1 LEKLAEFSKRYPQG
15 HRFWRLVQYLRTN
28 PSLLRTLERVKKGE
42 SLPPQE
48 FVELGLVKD
57 GELSELGLEILKYF
71 DKRAKQVEEAIRR
84 LRTRERA
91 SEDLMELGLSVNEME
106 LKSGK
111 FRRIVSKEVEY
122 LLDKLG
128 IPHKKTDS
136 YFWIRIGNDIYTSP
150 RKVDKTIPGPVNPE
164 VIIEIKEYWGEKAGG
179 SKMTNA
185 IYETLAVASVLKKAR
200 RCGYSA
206 RYVIILDG
214 KKQWQSRKSDLGRFL
229 DLLNSGVIDE
239 LLCGEEISEGIR
251 KLACS
256 IKSSRC
262 HPLGRDTS
270 DLRYRT

>member
-1 LEKLAEFSKRYPQG
+1 MEKLAEFSKRYPHG

-28 PSLLRTLERVKKGE
+28 PSLLRTLQRVKKGE

-136 YFWIRIGNDIYTSP
+136 YFWIRIGNDVYTSP

-214 KKQWQSRKSDLGRFL
+214 RKQWQSRKSDLGRFL

-262 HPLGRDTS
+262 HP
-270 DLRYRT
+270 